1 MERIHLTL
9 SDEEINASIPL
20 KPEQPVNSRITVP
33 SEATK
38 PEVGMIWYKKINHC
52 SWILFPWLVNEKK
65 DAFSFARI
73 CAIFD
78 LP

>member
-1 MERIHLTL
+1 MYEVRLAGRGTSRETLSCGTASHVMERIHLTL

-52 SWILFPWLVNEKK
+52 S
-65 DAFSFARI
+65 
-73 CAIFD
+73 
-78 LP
+78 